1 MFERLMALGLRRAEV
16 RKGLRIAVL
25 AERLG
30 EDLPPGVRVEAGE
43 DSVVLS
49 GRRLWPRW
57 LSDARLRAIGLLARG
72 EGG

>member
-1 MFERLMALGLRRAEV
+1 MFERLMAVGLRRAEA
-16 RKGLRIAVL
+16 RKGRRIAVL

-30 EDLPPGVRVEAGE
+30 QDLPPGVRVEAGE
-43 DSVVLS
+43 DAVVLS
-49 GRRLWPRW
+49 GRRLWRRW